1 MLLTFPTGSNSIR
14 PDEPLGAVIFMQDG
28 TWAFNPHPEADDD
41 DLHLIRE
48 FVDFI
53 AFALKN
59 QDCMVEFRREQKKT
73 ESQKVAEWRRENIR
87 LVEKKEEN

>member
-28 TWAFNPHPEADDD
+28 TWAFNPHPDADDD

-59 QDCMVEFRREQKKT
+59 HDCMIDFRADQKKSD
-73 ESQKVAEWRRENIR
+73 SQKVAEWRRDNIK
-87 LVEKKEEN
+87 LVEEKEEN